1 MPFFYNAIY
10 VIVISE
16 DVMPKV
22 TRVTV
27 SIDEP
32 LLEQFE
38 QYLNANGY
46 PSRSEGIKSIMR
58 KALVEDQWAT
68 DAEVAAAVTIV
79 YDHHKPGVMQRLTE
93 VQHDFGD
100 MVICT
105 QHVHLD
111 HHNCMEVLIL
121 KGKSAQIKSLFNS
134 LKAIKGLKHS
144 SLSASTTGGDIH

>member
-1 MPFFYNAIY
+1 
-10 VIVISE
+10 
-16 DVMPKV
+16 MPKV

-38 QYLNANGY
+38 QYLKDNGY

-58 KALVEDQWAT
+58 HALVEDEWQN
-68 DAEVAAAVTIV
+68 DSDVAAAVTIV
-79 YDHHKPGVMQRLTE
+79 YDHHKPGVMQRMTE
-93 VQHDFGD
+93 IQHDYGN

-111 HHNCMEVLIL
+111 HHNCMEVLIVR
-121 KGKSAQIKSLFNS
+121 GKSADIKALYAA
-134 LKAIKGLKHS
+134 LKSIKGLKHS